1 MQQSSR
7 RIRLPER
14 RYDRSARRPRAPL
27 SRTYPDGDEP
37 PLAEF
42 KNPNQQGTGGPGG
55 SPGGSS
61 SLLTAF
67 SLFLLVFLGLQ
78 YYRQKT
84 APAPPAATQQ
94 HSAPVSGSAA
104 GVATSAPSTNS
115 TPGSTPGGVPGAV
128 ANAVK
133 ASSVS
138 TITVENTLYR
148 ITFSNRGGEA
158 TSWILKHYKDAEGHP
173 LDLVNHAAAAR
184 FGNPLSLYTYDS
196 NLTGELNSAL
206 YVPSD
211 TSPTL
216 QAPGSLTYTWTS
228 GDLSVKKTFSFDQT
242 YVLHAQVTVTRGGAP
257 VTAALS
263 WPSGFGDQL
272 TLPEYASANFDQ
284 SENGKASQVDIKK
297 VSGGNTLRGNF
308 DWAGVSDLYFAAIF
322 LPDHPAHASLITL
335 HNAIDVARNPKKPSD
350 HETTAAPVLGAAEAD
365 TNGMLDARL
374 FVGPKDRSVLSA
386 VKGVHGGPSID
397 KIVSFGWWSILA
409 DPLFL
414 LLRWLHNHIVANWGW
429 SILILTLLLS
439 LLTLPTRIAM
449 MRSSM
454 KMQRIQ
460 PQMDAIKNRYKN
472 LKATDPKR
480 QEMNQEI
487 FKLQKDNGVN
497 MFGSCL
503 PMLIQW
509 PLLFA
514 FYRML
519 SNVIELRQAHWLW
532 VPDLSSPDPYHLL
545 PIFFVASMFLVQWL
559 TPSPGVDPQQQ
570 RMMAITMPAVFGFM
584 TWSIGAGLALY
595 WAASNL
601 LGIVIQMV
609 MNKTSMGREMREM
622 ALRRAAKKN
631 GKVINAKIVNA
642 RR

>member
-1 MQQSSR
+1 M
-7 RIRLPER
+7 
-14 RYDRSARRPRAPL
+14 
-27 SRTYPDGDEP
+27 
-37 PLAEF
+37 AEF
-42 KNPNQQGTGGPGG
+42 KNPNQQSSGGPGA
-55 SPGGSS
+55 PGGGN
-61 SLLTAF
+61 SLLLYF

-78 YYRQKT
+78 YFRPRPT
-84 APAPPAATQQ
+84 PVPAAPPHSASVAPAAPAAPLAQTPAEPAG
-94 HSAPVSGSAA
+94 APAVQAAAVSS
-104 GVATSAPSTNS
+104 
-115 TPGSTPGGVPGAV
+115 
-128 ANAVK
+128 
-133 ASSVS
+133 
-138 TITVENTLYR
+138 ITVENPLYR

-158 TSWILKHYKDAEGHP
+158 TSWILKHYKQEDGRP
-173 LDLVNHAAAAR
+173 LDLVNRRAAAR
-184 FGNPLSLYTYDS
+184 YGEPLSLYLYQPEATAQ
-196 NLTGELNSAL
+196 LAGAL
-206 YVPSD
+206 YVPSS
-211 TSPTL
+211 TGAVL
-216 QAPGSLTYTWTS
+216 QAPGSLSYSYAANGWE
-228 GDLSVKKTFSFDQT
+228 VHKTFSFDNT
-242 YVLHAQVTVTRGGAP
+242 YVIHAQVSVTHNGAP
-257 VTAALS
+257 VAAALA
-263 WPSGFGDQL
+263 WPAGFGDQT
-272 TLPEYASANFDQ
+272 TLPQYASASFDQ
-284 SENGKASQVDIKK
+284 SEGGKAEQVEIKK
-297 VSGGNTLRGNF
+297 ISGGNTLHGNF

-322 LPDHPAHASLITL
+322 LPDHPAAASFITL
-335 HNAIDVARNPKKPSD
+335 HSSIDVPKNTRKPDD
-350 HETTAAPVLGAAEAD
+350 HDTTAAPVLGAAALAD
-365 TNGMLDARL
+365 GTLDTRL
-374 FVGPKDRSVLSA
+374 FAGPKDRFVLSKI
-386 VKGVHGGPSID
+386 KGVDGGPSLD

-429 SILILTLLLS
+429 SILILTVLLS

-449 MRSSM
+449 MRSSL

-460 PQMDAIKNRYKN
+460 PQMDAIKQRYAKY
-472 LKATDPKR
+472 KATDPKR
-480 QEMNQEI
+480 QEMNAEV

-545 PIFFVASMFLVQWL
+545 PIFFVVTMFLTSWL

-601 LGIVIQMV
+601 LGIATQLV
-609 MNKTSMGREMREM
+609 MNKTGMGREMREI

-642 RR
+642 RKA